1 MKKTGK
7 IILPPGDRSGHRTS
21 SVERRASRQRRDFA
35 FTLLEAI
42 VSILIFSLL
51 MIAVGA
57 LWNVSWRAAERI
69 ARGSAGEQGAALVLR
84 RLAQSVE
91 ASVFREK
98 PVALYAGSG
107 EDGGGGGMDRISFV
121 TSMAPDV
128 AEPSGETAPL
138 ERVSLQS
145 QSGEKSSH
153 QLVMLAGPLT
163 MEERDWQRKTVL
175 LDNLVAF
182 RLRYW
187 SEERKDW
194 VAGWR
199 DENHAPKAVQISFAL
214 KGEPLRTAAWPH
226 QAVAWI
232 RSPVKDEADAAPVAG
247 TGTNAPAIKIGA
259 VKP

>member
-1 MKKTGK
+1 
-7 IILPPGDRSGHRTS
+7 
-21 SVERRASRQRRDFA
+21 
-35 FTLLEAI
+35 
-42 VSILIFSLL
+42 
-51 MIAVGA
+51 MITVGA

-69 ARGSAGEQGAALVLR
+69 ARGSAGDQGAALALR
-84 RLAQSVE
+84 RLAQAVE

-98 PVALYAGSG
+98 PAALYAWSG
-107 EDGGGGGMDRISFV
+107 EDDGGGGLDRVSFV

-145 QSGEKSSH
+145 QPGEKGSH

-163 MEERDWQRKTVL
+163 MEDKDWQRQTVL
-175 LDNLVAF
+175 LDNLAAF

-194 VAGWR
+194 VSGWR

-214 KGEPLRTAAWPH
+214 KGEPLHTEVWPH

-232 RSPVKDEADAAPVAG
+232 RSPAKADADVATAAG
-247 TGTNAPAIKIGA
+247 TGTNAPPIK
-259 VKP
+259 VEVTKP